1 MKKILDLLL
10 NYLTQESTYTG
21 LTAILTAI
29 GITLKPE
36 LASAIVTCALGVF
49 GLIKVIVNERA
60 GSRDE

>member
-1 MKKILDLLL
+1 MKKILEVLL
-10 NYLTQESTYTG
+10 NYLTQESTYVG

-36 LASAIVTCALGVF
+36 LAQAIVTCALGVF
-49 GLIKVIVNERA
+49 GLIKVIVNDRV

>member
-1 MKKILDLLL
+1 MKKILDVML
-10 NYLTQESTYTG
+10 NYLTQESTYVG

-36 LASAIVTCALGVF
+36 LAQAIVTCALGVF
-49 GLIKVIVNERA
+49 GLIKVIVNDRV

>member
-1 MKKILDLLL
+1 MKKILDVML
-10 NYLTQESTYTG
+10 NYLTQESTYVG

-36 LASAIVTCALGVF
+36 LAQAIITCALGVF
-49 GLIKVIVNERA
+49 GLIKVIVNDRV